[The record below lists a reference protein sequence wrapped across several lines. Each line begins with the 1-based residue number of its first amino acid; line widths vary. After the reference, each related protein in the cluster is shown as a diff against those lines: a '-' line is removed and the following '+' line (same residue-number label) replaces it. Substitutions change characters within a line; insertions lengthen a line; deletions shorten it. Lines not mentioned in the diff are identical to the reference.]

1 MAVLPLDGAGAV
13 AFAPQIERPPACGCR
28 SKELDQG
35 SWLMCACDGAI
46 ELLGRNEHDGLA
58 ALLHDP
64 LRAFGTH
71 PAEELAEPSFRLVE
85 LPNRM

>member
-28 SKELDQG
+28 SKELDEG
-35 SWLMCACDGAI
+35 SRLPRARGGAV

-58 ALLHDP
+58 PLFYDT
-64 LRAFGTH
+64 LRAF
-71 PAEELAEPSFRLVE
+71 
-85 LPNRM
+85 